1 MKKVILNIEGMTCSA
16 CSNGLEKYLKKQKG
30 IIDVNVNL
38 VMATVMIEYEDSI
51 SINQLEE
58 YIKEAGFKSLGEKQ
72 EKKEN
77 KSILIKL
84 IIFAIL
90 SLSLMYISMGHMIN
104 LPIPKILDMEENP
117 KLYTSFLLIISFIF
131 LIWGYDIIK
140 NGIKN
145 IFYKMPNMDS
155 LVGIGVLV
163 NYLYSIY
170 NAILVYMGDSS
181 CTMKLYFEASS
192 MIILFVK
199 LGRYIDKKNKERA
212 VDSIKN
218 LVMITPKNG
227 TILKNG
233 KEVVVTINE
242 INKGDTVI
250 TKPGE
255 KISVDGTIIKGTTHT
270 DESFITG
277 ESKPITKKIGDKV
290 IAGSIN
296 YDGYIEYTAERI
308 GKDSSISNIVNMV
321 MEATSTKTKIQR
333 LADKISGYFVPTI
346 FSKKGIL
353 IKSSETLESLHKVD
367 TIVLDKTGTITQGK
381 LTVVDGKFSK
391 ENFEILQSLESKSN
405 HPIAKSI
412 CSNIKNSYEVKEFEE
427 VPGMGIK
434 GIINNTLYFAGNSK
448 FVNSQKLDNQF
459 KKQEE
464 EYSKKGYSIV
474 YLFTKENVIA
484 IVGLSDNIKPNMK
497 KIISEL
503 YDMKMKVVM
512 LTGDNNETA
521 KMIADELNIKEVIS
535 NVSPKEKLEK
545 VKELNKNNTCLMI
558 GDGIND
564 SPALKAALVGVSVAN
579 GTDISAD
586 SANIVLLNENMETLC
601 NLIKIGNKTVKI
613 IKQNLFWALFYNICM
628 IPLATGLLPIHLN
641 PMIASLAMTLS
652 SLTVVLNSLR
662 LKK

>member
-117 KLYTSFLLIISFIF
+117 KLYTSFLLIISSTF

-233 KEVVVTINE
+233 KEVVVTDR
-242 INKGDTVI
+242 K
-250 TKPGE
+250 
-255 KISVDGTIIKGTTHT
+255 SV
-270 DESFITG
+270 
-277 ESKPITKKIGDKV
+277 V
-290 IAGSIN
+290 
-296 YDGYIEYTAERI
+296 
-308 GKDSSISNIVNMV
+308 
-321 MEATSTKTKIQR
+321 
-333 LADKISGYFVPTI
+333 
-346 FSKKGIL
+346 
-353 IKSSETLESLHKVD
+353 
-367 TIVLDKTGTITQGK
+367 
-381 LTVVDGKFSK
+381 
-391 ENFEILQSLESKSN
+391 
-405 HPIAKSI
+405 
-412 CSNIKNSYEVKEFEE
+412 
-427 VPGMGIK
+427 
-434 GIINNTLYFAGNSK
+434 
-448 FVNSQKLDNQF
+448 
-459 KKQEE
+459 
-464 EYSKKGYSIV
+464 
-474 YLFTKENVIA
+474 
-484 IVGLSDNIKPNMK
+484 
-497 KIISEL
+497 
-503 YDMKMKVVM
+503 
-512 LTGDNNETA
+512 
-521 KMIADELNIKEVIS
+521 
-535 NVSPKEKLEK
+535 
-545 VKELNKNNTCLMI
+545 
-558 GDGIND
+558 
-564 SPALKAALVGVSVAN
+564 
-579 GTDISAD
+579 
-586 SANIVLLNENMETLC
+586 
-601 NLIKIGNKTVKI
+601 
-613 IKQNLFWALFYNICM
+613 
-628 IPLATGLLPIHLN
+628 
-641 PMIASLAMTLS
+641 
-652 SLTVVLNSLR
+652 
-662 LKK
+662 